1 VIGVT
6 SLLAKV
12 TRYAISLLV
21 VVVLTFALPRAMPG
35 DPVMNIIGDDVWV
48 SPAMLDAIRA
58 DIGLDRPVAEQFV
71 SYLWSLLNFDLGYS
85 YHLNAP
91 VADLLVARM
100 GWTLLFAGVAIVA
113 GAAIGILAGALAG
126 WRPETAKSRAATLA
140 ALAVSCTPPYFLALL
155 FLSLFAFRLGLFPFK
170 GLYDVATPGSIAHH
184 LFLPV
189 LVLTLFAAA
198 RNTLIMRGSVVQ
210 EKESLY
216 ALYARAK
223 GLSDR
228 AVLFGHVLKNAS
240 LPIITQIA
248 LDFGFIF
255 SGALFVEIVFS
266 LNGMGTLIYDAVL
279 GRDYPLLQGAFLLIA
294 VMVICMNLAADIVY
308 HLVDP
313 RIRRQGN

>member
-1 VIGVT
+1 MT
-6 SLLAKV
+6 SLLAKGI
-12 TRYAISLLV
+12 RYAVSLIV
-21 VVVLTFALPRAMPG
+21 VVALTFSLPRAMPG

-48 SPAMLDAIRA
+48 SPAMLNAIRA
-58 DIGLDRPVAEQFV
+58 DIGLDRPVAEQFA
-71 SYLWSLLNFDLGYS
+71 SYLWSLIHLDLGYS

-91 VADLLVARM
+91 VADLIFARI
-100 GWTLLFAGVAIVA
+100 GWTLLFTGIAIVA
-113 GAAIGILAGALAG
+113 GAVIGILAGALAG
-126 WRPETAKSRAATLA
+126 WRPGTGKSRAATLA
-140 ALAVSCTPPYFLALL
+140 ALAISCTPPYFLALL
-155 FLSLFAFRLGLFPFK
+155 FLSIFSFRLGLFPFK
-170 GLYDVATPGSIAHH
+170 GLYDEATLGSIVHH

-228 AVLFGHVLKNAS
+228 AVLFGHVLRNAS

-266 LNGMGTLIYDAVL
+266 LNGLGTLIYDAVL
-279 GRDYPLLQGAFLLIA
+279 GRDYPLLQGAFLIIA
-294 VMVICMNLAADIVY
+294 VMVICANLAADIVY
-308 HLVDP
+308 LIVDP